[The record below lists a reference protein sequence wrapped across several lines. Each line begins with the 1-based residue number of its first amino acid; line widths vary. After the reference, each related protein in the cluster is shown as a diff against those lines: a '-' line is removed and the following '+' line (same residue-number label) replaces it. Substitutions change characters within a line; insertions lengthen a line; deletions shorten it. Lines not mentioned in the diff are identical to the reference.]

1 MPDLN
6 ISMLEQ
12 DLCQLLLQSYSR
24 NHHCFLVLV
33 AVEELAFVDVQTD
46 CLELVLPVL
55 LQLAVVVM
63 QLLAVV
69 VLYLDFLLL
78 VLLAHLLLDKDLPY
92 QKTHKC
98 NQLIHLD
105 QLRSA
110 HKTDVLLESLLII
123 QQLPVT
129 DYLFELNYL
138 RFVLHS
144 YLKLLEHLHRSD

>member
-1 MPDLN
+1 M
-6 ISMLEQ
+6 
-12 DLCQLLLQSYSR
+12 
-24 NHHCFLVLV
+24 
-33 AVEELAFVDVQTD
+33 AVEELAFEDVQT
-46 CLELVLPVL
+46 VVHAVVL
-55 LQLAVVVM
+55 LQLAADVM
-63 QLLAVV
+63 QLPAVE
-69 VLYLDFLLL
+69 VLFLDFLLL

>member
-55 LQLAVVVM
+55 LQLAAVVM
-63 QLLAVV
+63 QLPAVV
-69 VLYLDFLLL
+69 VLFLDFLQP
-78 VLLAHLLLDKDLPY
+78 VLLALLLLDKDHFH
-92 QKTHKC
+92 QRIHKY

-110 HKTDVLLESLLII
+110 HKTDALPESLLII

-129 DYLFELNYL
+129 DYLL
-138 RFVLHS
+138 
-144 YLKLLEHLHRSD
+144 

>member
-55 LQLAVVVM
+55 LLLAVVM

-92 QKTHKC
+92 QRTHKC

-110 HKTDVLLESLLII
+110 HKTDVLPVFLLII

-129 DYLFELNYL
+129 DYLF
-138 RFVLHS
+138 
-144 YLKLLEHLHRSD
+144 